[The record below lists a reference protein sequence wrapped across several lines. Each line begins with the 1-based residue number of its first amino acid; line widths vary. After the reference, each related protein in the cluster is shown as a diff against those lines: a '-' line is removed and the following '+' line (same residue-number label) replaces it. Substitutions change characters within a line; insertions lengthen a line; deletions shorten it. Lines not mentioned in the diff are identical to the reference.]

1 VKKMADQNLDE
12 RLDKLF
18 DRLERELDEHRQSI
32 ANRTLEE
39 FIQKNGNWNNL
50 SEEMK
55 KKVQDFDKK
64 EKERKL
70 SWLRK

>member
-1 VKKMADQNLDE
+1 MADQNLDE